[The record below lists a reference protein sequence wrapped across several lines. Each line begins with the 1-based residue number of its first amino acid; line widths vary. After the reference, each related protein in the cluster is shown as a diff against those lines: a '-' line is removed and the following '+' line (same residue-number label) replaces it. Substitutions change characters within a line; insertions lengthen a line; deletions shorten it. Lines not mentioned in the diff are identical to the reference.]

1 MTVKGA
7 APLIDTALDTAIA
20 LSIEAGQ
27 AIMAIYAQ
35 DFSVIKK
42 DDLSPLTEADMAAH
56 YIIVAG
62 LEKLTPDLPV
72 LSEESIPIPYDIRAT
87 WHRYWLV
94 DPLDG
99 TREFV
104 KRNGEFTVNIALIE
118 NHKPIL
124 GVVYVPVTGV
134 CYYARQGQGA
144 YKQEVGNAAITLGIL
159 PPTTLVHP
167 CTAVAPGILPPT
179 TLVHPC
185 TAVAPGV
192 LPPTT
197 LVHPCTAQKIHVRA
211 WNGEQLIV
219 AGSQSHRSDDFDS
232 FLANI
237 GDHHVISMGSS
248 LKSCLVAEG
257 KVHIYPRLGL
267 TSEWDTAAAQCIVEE
282 AGGQLTDTALRPL
295 RYNTKESLLNPS
307 FLVFGDARHDWSKY
321 VPINHIVF

>member
-1 MTVKGA
+1 MSSKDTVASGILPMA
-7 APLIDTALDTAIA
+7 TLVHPCTAQDAQEPPYTTSVLLDAVIA
-20 LSIEAGQ
+20 LAVEAGHT
-27 AIMAIYAQ
+27 IMAIYAQ
-35 DFSVIKK
+35 DFSVVKK

-56 YIIVAG
+56 HIIVAG
-62 LEKLTPDLPV
+62 LEKLTPELPV
-72 LSEESIPIPYDIRAT
+72 LSEESAALPFATRAT
-87 WHRYWLV
+87 WNRYWLV

-118 NHKPIL
+118 NHKPIM

-134 CYYARQGQGA
+134 CYYAQQGRGA
-144 YKQEVGNAAITLGIL
+144 YKQETGSI
-159 PPTTLVHP
+159 
-167 CTAVAPGILPPT
+167 
-179 TLVHPC
+179 
-185 TAVAPGV
+185 
-192 LPPTT
+192 
-197 LVHPCTAQKIHVRA
+197 QSSSRIHARS

-219 AGSQSHRSDDFDS
+219 AGSQSHRSNDFDS

-237 GDHHVISMGSS
+237 GDCHVISIGSS

-321 VPINHIVF
+321 VPIGHAAPA

>member
-1 MTVKGA
+1 MSAKD
-7 APLIDTALDTAIA
+7 PDTLLENVIA
-20 LSIEAGQ
+20 LAIEAGH

-35 DFSVIKK
+35 DFNVVKK

-56 YIIVAG
+56 HIIVAG
-62 LEKLTPDLPV
+62 LEKLTPELPV
-72 LSEESIPIPYDIRAT
+72 LSEESAALPFSTRAT
-87 WHRYWLV
+87 WNRYWLV

-118 NHKPIL
+118 NHQPIM

-134 CYYARQGQGA
+134 CYYAQQGHGA
-144 YKQEVGNAAITLGIL
+144 YKQATGGI
-159 PPTTLVHP
+159 PSSSR
-167 CTAVAPGILPPT
+167 
-179 TLVHPC
+179 
-185 TAVAPGV
+185 
-192 LPPTT
+192 
-197 LVHPCTAQKIHVRA
+197 IHARR
-211 WNGEQLIV
+211 WNGEQLVV
-219 AGSQSHRSDDFDS
+219 AGSQSHRSNDFDS

-237 GDHHVISMGSS
+237 GDCHVISIGSS

-321 VPINHIVF
+321 VPIGHAAPA